1 MTDAL
6 PRETRAPDM
15 LEDVREGLSRP
26 LKELSPKYFYDF
38 EGSRLFEQITRL
50 PEYYPTGTERALL
63 EEWMPD
69 WIARL
74 RPGTLVE
81 LGAGSAAKTRIILD
95 TMTALGE
102 ATYVPVD
109 VSAEFLEETAAGL
122 RAEYPGL
129 RVQPLVADISGPL
142 DLPSDTPRP
151 RLVAFL
157 GSTIGNFP
165 WDASISL
172 LGNVAGKMAP
182 DDRFLLGVDLIKDRS
197 ILEAAYNDA
206 QGVTAAF
213 NLNILR
219 VLNRELGADFN
230 TEAFRHRA
238 FYDAEHRRIEMHLV
252 SLADQSV
259 HVPGA
264 GTFTFRAGESMR
276 TEISRKYDRARTAA
290 LFEEAGLRLDAWQ
303 PDARCRFALALG
315 SVA

>member
-6 PRETRAPDM
+6 PRETQASDM
-15 LEDVREGLSRP
+15 LAEVQEGLSRP

-38 EGSRLFEQITRL
+38 EGSRLFEEITRL
-50 PEYYPTGTERALL
+50 PEYYPTRTERALL
-63 EEWMPD
+63 EQWMPA
-69 WIARL
+69 WIARI

-95 TMTALGE
+95 TMTAVGD

-109 VSAEFLEETAAGL
+109 VSAEFLEATATGL

-129 RVQPLVADISGPL
+129 DVQPLVADITRPL
-142 DLPSDTPRP
+142 DLPSGTPRP

-157 GSTIGNFP
+157 GSTIGNLP
-165 WDASISL
+165 WDASIAL
-172 LGNVAGKMAP
+172 LGNVAAEMAP
-182 DDRFLLGVDLIKDRS
+182 DDRFLLGVDLVKDRS

-219 VLNRELGADFN
+219 VLNRELGADFDP
-230 TEAFRHRA
+230 EAFRHHA
-238 FYDAEHRRIEMHLV
+238 FYDAEHHRIEMHLV

-264 GTFTFRAGESMR
+264 GTFTFRTGESMR

-290 LFEEAGLRLDAWQ
+290 LFEGAGLRLEAWQ

-315 SVA
+315 SVP

>member
-6 PRETRAPDM
+6 PREAQASDM
-15 LEDVREGLSRP
+15 LAEVREGLSRP

-38 EGSRLFEQITRL
+38 EGSRLFEEITRL
-50 PEYYPTGTERALL
+50 PEYYPTRTERALL
-63 EEWMPD
+63 EQWMPA

-95 TMTALGE
+95 AMTALGE
-102 ATYVPVD
+102 AAYVPVD

-129 RVQPLVADISGPL
+129 SIQPLVADISRPL
-142 DLPSDTPRP
+142 DLPSGTPQP
-151 RLVAFL
+151 RLMAFL

-172 LGNVAGKMAP
+172 LENVALEMAP

-213 NLNILR
+213 NLNILH
-219 VLNRELGADFN
+219 VLNRELGADFDPA
-230 TEAFRHRA
+230 AFRHRA
-238 FYDAEHRRIEMHLV
+238 FYDAEHHHIEMHLV
-252 SLADQSV
+252 SQVDQSV

-264 GTFTFRAGESMR
+264 GTFTFRSGESMR

-315 SVA
+315 SVP